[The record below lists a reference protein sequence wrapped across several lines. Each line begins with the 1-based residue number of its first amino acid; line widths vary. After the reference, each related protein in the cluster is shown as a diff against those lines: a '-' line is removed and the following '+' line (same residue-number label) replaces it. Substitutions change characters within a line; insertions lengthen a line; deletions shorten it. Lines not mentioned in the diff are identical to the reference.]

1 MEEKTESTKEE
12 IFEKVSFK
20 TSWAP
25 DASFYKEALRFA
37 VKCDSS
43 NYGYYSSVELMDGEN
58 FGFLWNEHPGLRIGM
73 LDSMIKNRTKSGQF
87 EAGDREDILGN
98 IYDQIPSDSE
108 ENSNQIRAYI
118 AKNKESNCDF
128 LTEISRHGLVDGT
141 NGPYQSWREAGMS
154 ASTSSAFFD
163 YLWGRVKRGRGA
175 VIERN
180 DIIEAAS
187 QRNAISD
194 HILKHVAKRGT
205 KTMKRTMVYQLSEKK
220 NRLEHPFGRWK
231 DMTNLS
237 KEEEQIFS
245 LNKESIAKLE
255 NKLMLFV
262 DCDDQEVVGYL
273 IRSLSREN
281 LPWLMP
287 SASKHPWLSRTL
299 SEKIESKGN

>member
-1 MEEKTESTKEE
+1 MEEKTELTREE
-12 IFEKVSFK
+12 IFEKISFK

-58 FGFLWNEHPGLRIGM
+58 FGFLWNEYPGLRKGM
-73 LDSMIKNRTKSGQF
+73 LDAMIQNRTKAGQF
-87 EAGDREDILGN
+87 ESGDREGILDN

-108 ENSNQIRAYI
+108 DNSNQIRAYI

-128 LTEISRHGLVDGT
+128 LTEISRHGLLDGT
-141 NGPYQSWREAGMS
+141 NRPYQSWREAGMS
-154 ASTSSAFFD
+154 ASADSAFFD
-163 YLWGRVKRGRGA
+163 YLWGRVRRGRGA
-175 VIERN
+175 VREKN

-187 QRNAISD
+187 QKNAISD

-205 KTMKRTMVYQLSEKK
+205 KTMKRTMVSQLSEKK
-220 NRLEHPFGRWK
+220 RSLEHPFGRWK

-237 KEEEQIFS
+237 EKEEQILL

-262 DCDDQEVVGYL
+262 DCDDGEVVDYL

-287 SASKHPWLSRTL
+287 SASKHPWLSRKL
-299 SEKIESKGN
+299 SEIIESKGN